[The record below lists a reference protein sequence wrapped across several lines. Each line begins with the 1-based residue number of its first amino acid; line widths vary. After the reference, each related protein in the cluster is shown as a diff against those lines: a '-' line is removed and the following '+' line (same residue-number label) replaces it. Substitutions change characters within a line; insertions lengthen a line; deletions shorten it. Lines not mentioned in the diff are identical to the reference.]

1 MHLRNLHI
9 VTLGSVS
16 ELTLD
21 GLGSYLDHSLLN
33 TRVRPG

>member
-1 MHLRNLHI
+1 MHLRDLHI
-9 VTLGSVS
+9 VTLGSGS

-21 GLGSYLDHSLLN
+21 GLGSYLELSLLN